1 MFVIDFHASRRQA
14 FQHGF
19 MKGLAA
25 PVMVFG
31 VFTAPSVTVPPMV
44 QTSQVSAEEA
54 LANDWAKIGND
65 IKRSVSAYG
74 EESGQ
79 DRE

>member
-1 MFVIDFHASRRQA
+1 MFIIDFHASRRKA

-31 VFTAPSVTVPPMV
+31 AFTAPDVTAPPVLQMPHISVG
-44 QTSQVSAEEA
+44 EA
-54 LANDWAKIGND
+54 LASDWAKIGYD
-65 IKRSVSAYG
+65 IKRSVSEYG
-74 EESGQ
+74 EESAQ
-79 DRE
+79 DK